1 MYIKLFVKFISSLSI
16 ILFISSNLSFA
27 IEEKLDL
34 YDVKFS
40 FDGIFG
46 KFNKSS
52 ARRGLQIYREVC
64 SGCHGLKFIS
74 FRNLTSIGYTESEV
88 KRIASEYEILDGP
101 NYEGEMFIRK
111 GLSSDNFVDPYDN
124 KNMARAMNNGAA
136 PPDLSLIVKA
146 RSDGS
151 KYLYSLLM
159 GYKDIPNN
167 FNSSDGYYNKFYPG
181 HVIAM
186 PQPLYG
192 DDVEYL
198 DGTEANLEQEVMDV
212 TTFLT
217 WTSHPE
223 MVDRKRMGFKVFL
236 FLIFMTGLLFLS
248 YKKIWKSVKD
258 GSI

>member
-1 MYIKLFVKFISSLSI
+1 MCAFDILVINAWSGLI
-16 ILFISSNLSFA
+16 ILHSCSISNGLLAPNSN
-27 IEEKLDL
+27 IV
-34 YDVKFS
+34 Y
-40 FDGIFG
+40 
-46 KFNKSS
+46 
-52 ARRGLQIYREVC
+52 
-64 SGCHGLKFIS
+64 
-74 FRNLTSIGYTESEV
+74 
-88 KRIASEYEILDGP
+88 
-101 NYEGEMFIRK
+101 
-111 GLSSDNFVDPYDN
+111 SSDNFVDPYDN

-258 GSI
+258 GRV

>member
-1 MYIKLFVKFISSLSI
+1 MYIKLFVKFITSFTI
-16 ILFISSNLSFA
+16 ILFIVSNLSFA

-46 KFNKSS
+46 QFDKPS

-64 SGCHGLKFIS
+64 SGCHGLKFIA
-74 FRNLTSIGYTESEV
+74 FRNLTSIGYTELEV
-88 KRIASEYEILDGP
+88 KRIASEYEIIDGP
-101 NYEGEMFIRK
+101 NNEGEMFIRK
-111 GLSSDNFVDPYDN
+111 GLSSDYFVDPYDN

-151 KYLYSLLM
+151 KYLYSFLM
-159 GYKDIPNN
+159 GYKDTPTN
-167 FNSSDGYYNKFYPG
+167 FNSFDGYYNKFYPG
-181 HVIAM
+181 QVTAM

-198 DGTEANLEQEVMDV
+198 DGTEANLEQEVKDV
-212 TTFLT
+212 TTFLA

-236 FLIFMTGLLFLS
+236 FLIFMTSLLFFS

-258 GSI
+258 GSV